1 MSPGI
6 RLATPDFGLN
16 PRSVAVALLPDRIDV
31 VVRKRNTVVAARR
44 IPITLGTDPNT
55 WAKGVREAA
64 DDLRDVV
71 VEFGVVR
78 APTAVVYTS
87 PTQAVDL
94 VSLKLDSASQARA
107 AAILGCMET
116 IPYPFDAA
124 VVEATVVGRDRAED
138 NARIHVVVAADRQ
151 DVTGAIVEM
160 TEAAGLEFQSATPI
174 AATIIARLAG
184 RALRNLPTERG
195 WLYVGDHGSF
205 FVVGGRGILRFGRA
219 ITIGLETLVE
229 SLTRPIRSSG
239 TAEPIELDLPE
250 ARDILYRQG
259 IAGTDEVVHG
269 HAPLTMSQLAPLVQ
283 PVLQRFVVELRQSI
297 RFGVPETERDSVTLV
312 VTGPG
317 SAVPGFAALLGRE
330 LALPVSLD
338 SRYAAYEYDSPASA
352 GSEGNLAT
360 ANRRYLKQ
368 MNLQPQE
375 ITQRRDTRRLRRRLW
390 TGVAAALA
398 IIALDTLWLQ
408 VRLGELRG
416 QEAAFAHETAGLQNL
431 HDTQAHL
438 AAAVQAMEG
447 LRGTI
452 AQQIGAHVDFRA
464 VFHEL
469 SRLTPQSIQLTTLS
483 FRRNGDQMNGTAGGY
498 AAASQDANG
507 QTELEAFIEALKLS
521 PIIDHVEL
529 VNVQLASVGQT
540 TGERFEAGF
549 QAIAIPSSSDLE
561 ARPAVAGDSQ

>member
-6 RLATPDFGLN
+6 RLATPDFGLK

-31 VVRKRNTVVAARR
+31 IVRKGNALVVARR
-44 IPITLGTDPNT
+44 IPITLGFDPNT
-55 WAKGVREAA
+55 WVKGVRAA
-64 DDLRDVV
+64 SDDLRDVV
-71 VEFGVVR
+71 VELGVERV
-78 APTAVVYTS
+78 PTAVVYTS

-94 VSLKLDSASQARA
+94 VSLNLDSAAQARA

-124 VVEATVVGRDRAED
+124 VVEAVVVGRDRAED
-138 NARIHVVVAADRQ
+138 NRQIHVVVAADRQ
-151 DVTGAIVEM
+151 DVTGAMVEM

-174 AATIIARLAG
+174 AATIMARLAG
-184 RALRNLPTERG
+184 RALRYLPTERG

-239 TAEPIELDLPE
+239 TDEPIELDVRE

-259 IAGTDEVVHG
+259 IAGADEVIHG
-269 HAPLTMSQLAPLVQ
+269 HAPLRMSQLAPLVQ

-297 RFGVPETERDSVTLV
+297 RFGVPEAERESVMLV
-312 VTGPG
+312 VTGAG

-330 LALPVSLD
+330 LALSVSLD

-352 GSEGNLAT
+352 GSEGNLAV
-360 ANRRYLKQ
+360 ANRRYLTQ

-375 ITQRRDTRRLRRRLW
+375 ITQRRDSRWLRRWLW
-390 TGVAAALA
+390 AGVAAALV
-398 IIALDTLWLQ
+398 IIALDTVWLQ

-416 QEAAFAHETAGLQNL
+416 QETALAHETAGLETL
-431 HDTQAHL
+431 RDTQARL
-438 AAAVQAMEG
+438 AAAVQAMDG
-447 LRGTI
+447 LRGSI

-469 SRLTPQSIQLTTLS
+469 SRLTPQSIQLTTLT
-483 FRRNGDQMNGTAGGY
+483 FRRNGDQMNGTASGY
-498 AAASQDANG
+498 AAASQDADG

-521 PIIDHVEL
+521 PIIDNVEL
-529 VNVQLASVGQT
+529 VNVQVASVGGT
-540 TGERFEAGF
+540 MGERFEAGF

-561 ARPAVAGDSQ
+561 ATPAVVGDSQ

>member
-6 RLATPDFGLN
+6 RLATPDFGLK
-16 PRSVAVALLPDRIDV
+16 PKSVAVALLPDRIDV
-31 VVRKRNTVVAARR
+31 VVRTRGALVAARR
-44 IPITLGTDPNT
+44 IPITLSFDPNT

-71 VEFGVVR
+71 VELGVER

-94 VSLKLDSASQARA
+94 VSLKLDSPSQARA

-124 VVEATVVGRDRAED
+124 VVEAAVIGRDRAED
-138 NARIHVVVAADRQ
+138 NGQIHVVVAADRQ

-184 RALRNLPTERG
+184 QALRNLPTERG

-205 FVVGGRGILRFGRA
+205 FVLGGRGILRFGRA

-239 TAEPIELDLPE
+239 TAERSELDVRE
-250 ARDILYRQG
+250 ARDILYRRG
-259 IAGTDEVVHG
+259 IAGADEVVHDD
-269 HAPLTMSQLAPLVQ
+269 PRLTMSQLAPLVQ

-297 RFGVPETERDSVTLV
+297 RFGVPEIERDSVMLV

-338 SRYAAYEYDSPASA
+338 SRYAAYVYDSPASA
-352 GSEGNLAT
+352 GSDGNLAV
-360 ANRRYLKQ
+360 ANRRYLTQ
-368 MNLQPQE
+368 MNLQPKE
-375 ITQRRDTRRLRRRLW
+375 ITQRRQARRLRRWLW
-390 TGVAAALA
+390 TGVSAALV
-398 IIALDTLWLQ
+398 IIALNTLWLE

-416 QEAAFAHETAGLQNL
+416 QEAALAHETAGLETL
-431 HDTQAHL
+431 HDTQARL
-438 AAAVQAMEG
+438 AAAVQAMDG

-452 AQQIGAHVDFRA
+452 AQQIGAHVDFHA
-464 VFHEL
+464 LFQEL

-483 FRRNGDQMNGTAGGY
+483 FRRAGDQMIGTASGY

-507 QTELEAFIEALKLS
+507 QTELEPFIKALKLS
-521 PIIDHVEL
+521 PIIDNVEL
-529 VNVQLASVGQT
+529 MNVRVASVGGT

-561 ARPAVAGDSQ
+561 PTPAVAKDSQ

>member
-1 MSPGI
+1 MSPRI
-6 RLATPDFGLN
+6 RLGPPGFGFN
-16 PRSVAVALLPDRIDV
+16 PELVTVVLLPDLIDV
-31 VVRKRNTVVAARR
+31 VARKHNTVVAARR
-44 IPITLGTDPNT
+44 IPITLGLDPTT
-55 WAKGVREAA
+55 WAKSVREAS

-71 VEFGVVR
+71 FELGVERV
-78 APTAVVYTS
+78 PTAVVYTS

-94 VSLKLDSASQARA
+94 VSLKLDSPSQARA

-124 VVEATVVGRDRAED
+124 VVEAAVIGRDRAED
-138 NARIHVVVAADRQ
+138 NPQIHVVVAADRK

-184 RALRNLPTERG
+184 RTLRNVPTERG

-205 FVVGGRGILRFGRA
+205 FVVGGRGILRFSRA

-239 TAEPIELDLPE
+239 TTEPIGLDVRE
-250 ARDILYRQG
+250 ARDILYRRG
-259 IAGTDEVVHG
+259 IGRADEVVHNN
-269 HAPLTMSQLAPLVQ
+269 PRLTMSQLAPLVQ

-297 RFGVPETERDSVTLV
+297 RFGVPETERDSVMLV

-317 SAVPGFAALLGRE
+317 SAVPGFAALLGQE
-330 LALPVSLD
+330 LELPVSLD

-352 GSEGNLAT
+352 GSEGNLAA
-360 ANRRYLKQ
+360 ANRRYLRQ

-375 ITQRRDTRRLRRRLW
+375 ITQRRDSRRLRRWLW
-390 TGVAAALA
+390 TGVAAALV
-398 IIALDTLWLQ
+398 IVGLDTLWLQ

-416 QEAAFAHETAGLQNL
+416 QEAALASETAGLETLQ
-431 HDTQAHL
+431 DTQARL
-438 AAAVQAMEG
+438 AAAVQAMDG
-447 LRGTI
+447 LQGTI
-452 AQQIGAHVDFRA
+452 EQQIGAHVDFRA

-469 SRLTPQSIQLTTLS
+469 SRLTPQSIQFTTLS
-483 FRRNGDQMNGTAGGY
+483 FRRNGDQMNGTASGY
-498 AAASQDANG
+498 AAASQDADG

-521 PIIDHVEL
+521 PIIDNVEL
-529 VNVQLASVGQT
+529 VNVQIAAVGRT

-549 QAIAIPSSSDLE
+549 QTIAIPSSSDLE
-561 ARPAVAGDSQ
+561 ATSTVARDSQ

>member
-6 RLATPDFGLN
+6 RLATPDFGLK

-31 VVRKRNTVVAARR
+31 VVRRRNLVVAARR
-44 IPITLGTDPNT
+44 IPITLGLDPNT
-55 WAKGVREAA
+55 WAKSVREAS
-64 DDLRDVV
+64 DDLHDVV
-71 VEFGVVR
+71 VELGVERV
-78 APTAVVYTS
+78 PTAVVYTS

-94 VSLKLDSASQARA
+94 VSLKLDSPSQARA

-124 VVEATVVGRDRAED
+124 VVEAAVIGRDRTED
-138 NARIHVVVAADRQ
+138 NAQIHVVVAADRK

-160 TEAAGLEFQSATPI
+160 TEAAGLEFQSTTPI

-239 TAEPIELDLPE
+239 TAEPIELDARE
-250 ARDILYRQG
+250 AREILYRRG
-259 IAGTDEVVHG
+259 IGGADEVVRDD
-269 HAPLTMSQLAPLVQ
+269 PRLTMSQLAPLVQ

-297 RFGVPETERDSVTLV
+297 RFGVPETERDSVMLI

-338 SRYAAYEYDSPASA
+338 SRYTAYEYDSPASA
-352 GSEGNLAT
+352 GSEGNLAV
-360 ANRRYLKQ
+360 ANRRFLMQ

-375 ITQRRDTRRLRRRLW
+375 ITQRRDTRRLRRWLW

-408 VRLGELRG
+408 VRVGELRE
-416 QEAAFAHETAGLQNL
+416 QEAGLAHETAGLESL
-431 HDTQAHL
+431 HDTQARL
-438 AAAVQAMEG
+438 AAAVQAMDG

-452 AQQIGAHVDFRA
+452 AQQIGTHVDFRA

-483 FRRNGDQMNGTAGGY
+483 FRRSKDQMIGIAGGY
-498 AAASQDANG
+498 AAASQDADG

-521 PIIDHVEL
+521 PIIDNVEL
-529 VNVQLASVGQT
+529 VNVQIASLGGT

-561 ARPAVAGDSQ
+561 ATPAVAGDPQ